1 MERCLVVALL
11 LSALPVTGCATGGR
25 PAANPPPAST
35 SSAEGARTEPATAS
49 APYTNTELAD
59 ELRRQGVGVAATATA
74 PPSDDVPEIRETP
87 RGVVVTLPHTQFAF
101 DSSDLDARARRVVER
116 MAYVLNHPRAAGR
129 TVILEGHADAIG
141 TQAYNLALSRR
152 RAETVAR
159 ELIGQGVR
167 RDRVT
172 VEAYGESRPVAPNQ
186 NPDGSDDP
194 AGRAR
199 NRRVEA
205 VIRN

>member
-1 MERCLVVALL
+1 MERRLVAVLV
-11 LSALPVTGCATGGR
+11 LSALLVTGCATGAW
-25 PAANPPPAST
+25 PAATSPPP
-35 SSAEGARTEPATAS
+35 SADSAQSAQAAPAPAP
-49 APYTNTELAD
+49 APYTNSELAA
-59 ELRRQGVGVAATATA
+59 ELHRQGVGVPATAAA

-87 RGVVVTLPHTQFAF
+87 RGVVVTLPLTQFAF

-116 MAYVLNHPRAAGR
+116 MAYVLNHTRAAAR
-129 TVILEGHADAIG
+129 AVILEGHADAIG
-141 TQAYNLALSRR
+141 TVAYNLTLSRR

-167 RDRVT
+167 RDRIT
-172 VEAYGESRPVAPNQ
+172 VEAYGESRPIAPNRR
-186 NPDGSDDP
+186 PDGTDDP

>member
-1 MERCLVVALL
+1 MEQRLVASLWLPVLL
-11 LSALPVTGCATGGR
+11 VTGCATGGR
-25 PAANPPPAST
+25 PTAAPSS
-35 SSAEGARTEPATAS
+35 SSASSAQTAQAQAS
-49 APYTNTELAD
+49 APFTNSELAA
-59 ELRRQGVGVAATATA
+59 ELHRQGVGVAATGTT

-101 DSSDLDARARRVVER
+101 DSSDLDVGARRVVER

-141 TQAYNLALSRR
+141 TKAYNLALSRR

-159 ELIGQGVR
+159 ELIGQGVL
-167 RDRVT
+167 RDRIT
-172 VEAYGESRPVAPNQ
+172 IEAFGESRPVAPNQ
-186 NPDGSDDP
+186 KPDGTDDP
-194 AGRAR
+194 VGRAK